1 MTPSEEPFH
10 VKHDNLITLMS
21 MDKESLK
28 SYNDIASTVLKR
40 KGQLYLL
47 NSSVITDFG
56 RYVYES
62 IKIDTAAKMVKS
74 MEFISAIGHQASA
87 DVMTQQLGTF
97 IPSNRTSIN
106 MQVGDQAI
114 VFKLKERLDEGRTYT
129 SAEMQIMQ
137 TEWGLLTREA

>member
-1 MTPSEEPFH
+1 M
-10 VKHDNLITLMS
+10 
-21 MDKESLK
+21 
-28 SYNDIASTVLKR
+28 ASGL
-40 KGQLYLL
+40 
-47 NSSVITDFG
+47 
-56 RYVYES
+56 
-62 IKIDTAAKMVKS
+62 
-74 MEFISAIGHQASA
+74 EFISAIGHQASA